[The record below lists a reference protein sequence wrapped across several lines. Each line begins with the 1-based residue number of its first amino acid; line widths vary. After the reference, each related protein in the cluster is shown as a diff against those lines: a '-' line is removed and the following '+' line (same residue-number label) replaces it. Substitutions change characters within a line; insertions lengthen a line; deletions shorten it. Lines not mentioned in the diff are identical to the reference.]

1 MAKFNCYG
9 HIWHAALHVG
19 KPKTSGPIQLIHAN
33 AIVVVFVIVFVAA
46 AAEIL
51 LSQLQLQLHLLLL
64 LFFASNCAGKHMDF
78 FAPFDENC
86 SVVDGTNRRI
96 HVAEES
102 AQTAGVV
109 GNRLVGNLQ
118 MILGNY

>member
-1 MAKFNCYG
+1 MAMFNFYG

-19 KPKTSGPIQLIHAN
+19 KPKTSGHSQLIHAN
-33 AIVVVFVIVFVAA
+33 AIVVVVVIVFVAA

-51 LSQLQLQLHLLLL
+51 LSQLQLHLLLL

-96 HVAEES
+96 HVDEES
-102 AQTAGVV
+102 AQTTGVV